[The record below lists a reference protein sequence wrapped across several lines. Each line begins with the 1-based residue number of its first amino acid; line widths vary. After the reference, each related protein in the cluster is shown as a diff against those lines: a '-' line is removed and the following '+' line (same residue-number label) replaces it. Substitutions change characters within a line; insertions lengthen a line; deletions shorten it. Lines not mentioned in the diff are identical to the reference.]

1 MDTLDNFPTLEA
13 DLKMLTDVLDPAF
26 ERADAAALRFQK
38 RFRTSELVLILG
50 AVAAIALGAAAAAAA
65 SPASVAAGSQNIWA
79 VAGTFLTL
87 ALGALALVVRQLRWH
102 ERWLGQRTVAE
113 TLRSEQFLFL
123 GRIGSYAEADDV
135 KRALEARILDIER
148 PGGNNDG

>member
-1 MDTLDNFPTLEA
+1 MDTTDNFPTLEA
-13 DLKMLTDVLDPAF
+13 DLKTLTDVLDPAF

-38 RFRTSELVLILG
+38 RFHASELVLIFG
-50 AVAAIALGAAAAAAA
+50 PVAAIVLGALAAAQ
-65 SPASVAAGSQNIWA
+65 SPQVEAGSQNIWA

-87 ALGALALVVRQLRWH
+87 ALGALAFVVRQLRWH

-113 TLRSEQFLFL
+113 TLRSEQFLFH
-123 GRIGSYAEADDV
+123 GRIGSYTEADDV

-148 PGGNNDG
+148 TGGNNDG

>member
-1 MDTLDNFPTLEA
+1 M
-13 DLKMLTDVLDPAF
+13 
-26 ERADAAALRFQK
+26 
-38 RFRTSELVLILG
+38 
-50 AVAAIALGAAAAAAA
+50 
-65 SPASVAAGSQNIWA
+65 
-79 VAGTFLTL
+79 AGTFLTL
-87 ALGALALVVRQLRWH
+87 ALGALALVVRQLRWQ

-148 PGGNNDG
+148 PGGNNDGRS